1 MTSPSP
7 AARRARGWA
16 IAGGAILLAGIIAI
30 IIVAVSNQRPP
41 QPIPTETPWSSPS
54 STPVPTDSTDA
65 VVDAGAE
72 ENGWRTEPITADA
85 ELYAAAALEAAAT
98 FDTTKA
104 SRDEWL
110 GYLNSWF
117 TPDTRYSSESDQLR
131 RMQAAQLEMRQGVVL
146 PEQEWDSL
154 AAEDGRVV
162 ADAAGV
168 VTGPVTD
175 DTSGDM
181 AIATGDVVLTFTR
194 TDGAG
199 GESSFEESVR
209 VSVQVLC
216 GPGSVP
222 TPDSAQQ
229 AGDCKVVRFFT
240 EPVEP

>member
-1 MTSPSP
+1 MTSPNP

-41 QPIPTETPWSSPS
+41 HPAPGETPAASPS
-54 STPVPTDSTDA
+54 STPAPTDPGNA

-72 ENGWRTEPITADA
+72 ENGWRTEPITTDT

-110 GYLNSWF
+110 AYLDSWF
-117 TPDTRYSSESDQLR
+117 TPDTRYSSTADQQAELE
-131 RMQAAQLEMRQGVVL
+131 AAQLELRQGVVL
-146 PEQEWDSL
+146 PEQEWNSL
-154 AAEDGRVV
+154 ASENGRVV
-162 ADAAGV
+162 ADTENV

-175 DTSGDM
+175 DVSGDM
-181 AIATGDVVLTFTR
+181 AIATGDVVLKFTR
-194 TDGAG
+194 SDGAG

-216 GPGSVP
+216 GPESVP
-222 TPDSAQQ
+222 TPNSAQQ
-229 AGDCKVVRFFT
+229 AGDCKVVRYFT
-240 EPVEP
+240 GPVEP

>member
-30 IIVAVSNQRPP
+30 IIVAVSNQPPP
-41 QPIPTETPWSSPS
+41 QPAPTETPSSSPS
-54 STPVPTDSTDA
+54 STPAATDPSDA

-72 ENGWRTEPITADA
+72 ENGWRGEPITTDV

-98 FDTTKA
+98 FDTTKS

-110 GYLNSWF
+110 AYLDSWF
-117 TPDTRYSSESDQLR
+117 TPDTRYSSESDQLQ

-162 ADAAGV
+162 AAAGRV

-175 DTSGDM
+175 DVSGDM
-181 AIATGDVVLTFTR
+181 AIATADVLLTFTR

-216 GPGSVP
+216 GAGSIP

-229 AGDCKVVRFFT
+229 AGDCKVVRYFT

>member
-1 MTSPSP
+1 MTSPNP
-7 AARRARGWA
+7 VARRARGWA

-30 IIVAVSNQRPP
+30 IIVAVSNQRSP
-41 QPIPTETPWSSPS
+41 QPTPRDTPTSSPS
-54 STPVPTDSTDA
+54 STPAPTSPIDE
-65 VVDAGAE
+65 VVDAGVE
-72 ENGWRTEPITADA
+72 ENGWRAEPITSDA

-98 FDTTKA
+98 FNTTRA

-110 GYLNSWF
+110 AYLDSWF
-117 TPDTRYSSESDQLR
+117 TPDTRYSSESDQLQ
-131 RMQAAQLEMRQGVVL
+131 RMQAAQLELRQGVVL
-146 PEQEWDSL
+146 PEQEWASL

-162 ADAAGV
+162 ADAESV

-175 DTSGDM
+175 DVSGDM

-194 TDGAG
+194 TDGSG

-222 TPDSAQQ
+222 TPDSAQK
-229 AGDCKVVRFFT
+229 AGDCKVVRYFT

>member
-1 MTSPSP
+1 MTSPYP

-30 IIVAVSNQRPP
+30 IIVAVSNQRSP
-41 QPIPTETPWSSPS
+41 QPIPTDTPTTSPS
-54 STPVPTDSTDA
+54 STPAPTDPGSE

-72 ENGWRTEPITADA
+72 ENGWRAEPITTDA

-98 FDTTKA
+98 FDTTKT
-104 SRDEWL
+104 SQDEWL
-110 GYLNSWF
+110 AYLDSWF
-117 TPDTRYSSESDQLR
+117 TPDTRYSSESDQLQ

-162 ADAAGV
+162 ADAGSV

-175 DTSGDM
+175 DASGDM
-181 AIATGDVVLTFTR
+181 SIATGDVLLTFTR

-199 GESSFEESVR
+199 SESSFEESVR

-229 AGDCKVVRFFT
+229 AGDCKVVRYFT

>member
-1 MTSPSP
+1 MTSPNS

-16 IAGGAILLAGIIAI
+16 IVGGAILLAGIIAI

-41 QPIPTETPWSSPS
+41 QPAPTETPSASAS
-54 STPVPTDSTDA
+54 STPAPTDPIDA
-65 VVDAGAE
+65 VVDAGVE
-72 ENGWRTEPITADA
+72 ENGWRAEPITTDA

-110 GYLNSWF
+110 AYLDSWF
-117 TPDTRYSSESDQLR
+117 TPDTRYNSPADQQAELE
-131 RMQAAQLEMRQGVVL
+131 AAQLELRQGVVL

-154 AAEDGRVV
+154 AAENGRVV
-162 ADAAGV
+162 ADAGSV
-168 VTGPVTD
+168 VRGPVPD
-175 DTSGDM
+175 DASGDM

-216 GPGSVP
+216 GRGSVP

-229 AGDCKVVRFFT
+229 AGDCKVVRYFT

>member
-1 MTSPSP
+1 MTSLSP
-7 AARRARGWA
+7 AARRARRWA

-41 QPIPTETPWSSPS
+41 QTVPAETPNSSPS
-54 STPVPTDSTDA
+54 STPVSADPTDA

-110 GYLNSWF
+110 AYLDSWF
-117 TPDTRYSSESDQLR
+117 TPDTRYSSESDQLG

-154 AAEDGRVV
+154 AAEDGRV
-162 ADAAGV
+162 AAEARGV